1 VIHALIIS
9 SGLNAC
15 GSINPT
21 VHVQPVTRQAYA
33 ALASFPANE
42 TGAITLDVDDFGAP
56 DGPIA
61 ALDNAGLST
70 MTMC

>member
-1 VIHALIIS
+1 MSHHHKADALIIS
-9 SGLNAC
+9 HGLH
-15 GSINPT
+15 PF

-33 ALASFPANE
+33 ALAPFLASE
-42 TGAITLDVDDFGAP
+42 TGAVILHVDDFGAQ

-70 MTMC
+70 VTMG